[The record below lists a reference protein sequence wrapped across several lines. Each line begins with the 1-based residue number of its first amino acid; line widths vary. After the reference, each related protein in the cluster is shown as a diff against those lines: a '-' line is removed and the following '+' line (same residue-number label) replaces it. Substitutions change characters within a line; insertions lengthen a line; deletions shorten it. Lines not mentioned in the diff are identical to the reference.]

1 MSDSDNHTDS
11 DAAIVNDHTDSD
23 AVIVHLVEVIAK
35 ALVDSPDEVTTNE
48 ISGTHSTVI
57 ELKVAK
63 TDMGRIIGRKGS
75 NARALKDIIA
85 AASGKLHRKYI
96 LEIVE

>member
-11 DAAIVNDHTDSD
+11 DAVIVN
-23 AVIVHLVEVIAK
+23 LVEVIAK

-63 TDMGRIIGRKGS
+63 TDM
-75 NARALKDIIA
+75 
-85 AASGKLHRKYI
+85 
-96 LEIVE
+96 